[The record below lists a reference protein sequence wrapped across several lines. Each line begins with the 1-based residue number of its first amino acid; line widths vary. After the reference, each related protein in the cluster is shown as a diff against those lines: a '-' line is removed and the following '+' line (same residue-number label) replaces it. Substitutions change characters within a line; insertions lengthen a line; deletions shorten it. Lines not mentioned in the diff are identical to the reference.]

1 MQALTQIGFTE
12 KDFELAFNLI
22 EKQTKSNK
30 ILSGQTTLKVELGIH
45 DPFGRMLADQL
56 QSQFRNDQGKAR
68 QENDEL
74 VGLQYKMIQ
83 LKKLIAQDGA
93 NRQSMD

>member
-12 KDFELAFNLI
+12 KDFELASKLI
-22 EKQTKSNK
+22 EIATKANKFLAEKADMAVEYGPSNPIGKMFAEAILDKFVEKKQ
-30 ILSGQTTLKVELGIH
+30 
-45 DPFGRMLADQL
+45 
-56 QSQFRNDQGKAR
+56 KAR

-74 VGLQYKMIQ
+74 IELQYKMMK

-93 NRQSMD
+93 SRQTMG

>member
-12 KDFELAFNLI
+12 KDFELAFKLI
-22 EKQTKSNK
+22 EKATKSNK
-30 ILSGQTTLKVELGIH
+30 IFSGQTSLEVEFGISH
-45 DPFGRMLADQL
+45 PFGRMLADQL
-56 QSQFRNDQGKAR
+56 QSQLKKDQGKAR

-83 LKKLIAQDGA
+83 LRNLIAQDGA
-93 NRQSMD
+93 SRQSMD